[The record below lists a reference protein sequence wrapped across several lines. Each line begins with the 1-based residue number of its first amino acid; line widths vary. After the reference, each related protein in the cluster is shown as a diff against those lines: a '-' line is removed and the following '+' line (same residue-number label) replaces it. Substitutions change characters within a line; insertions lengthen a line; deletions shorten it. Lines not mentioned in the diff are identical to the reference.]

1 MDNPTNIYSL
11 IKQQETAYALAIQMN
26 ESWSWSMKEHIK
38 LSTLYKNSQFVT
50 GNSQSERDGKPFK
63 NIVRPILNLRYRAED
78 IDVKDILL
86 YVDDPD
92 SYHLSFLVKKY
103 HDDVFVIEN
112 DLDTYFDELKESKID
127 FGGGLSKKTNKIKPE
142 VVPLQSIAFCDQTD
156 ILSGPIAIKHFFSPD
171 QLMEMKDVGWG
182 DKKNGATITL
192 EDLIILS
199 RGEKRMDSQINIQT
213 KTPGKYIEVY
223 EVHGNMPE
231 HFLEEDA
238 NPFDEKYVTQLQI
251 VAFYK
256 NSEGI
261 DEGVTLFRGK
271 ETESPFKLVQ
281 SDKIYGRALGYGGV
295 EELFDAQ
302 VWTNYSEIQIKD
314 MLDAASK
321 IILRTT
327 DSSLAQKHPTGLKG
341 MDNLE
346 IVEHAPNTELGQ
358 MDTQPRNIQLF
369 NQSVNEWWTHAQTM
383 GGATDALLGQTPP
396 SGTPFRLE
404 ALTSQQGQGLH
415 SYRRGKFA
423 KHIEEIYKDWI
434 IPEIAKKITK
444 GTRFLSELS
453 LEEMQYVADCV
464 VRNAAKEYEDELVL
478 SGQQIDPAIT
488 DMYKQ
493 KVRDEFMA
501 KGSKWFLEILKGE
514 FSKMPIRVKVNVAGK
529 QKDLQAMTDK
539 IGNVMRFLFST
550 YNPQTGTFAALED
563 PKMAKLLN
571 QIFEY
576 SGLDPIDIGSSY
588 GKPQQMMQPQM
599 IQQSQQMQP
608 QMQQQPV
615 LA

>member
-1 MDNPTNIYSL
+1 MDSPSSIYGL
-11 IKQQETAYALAIQMN
+11 IKQQEIAYAQSIQLN
-26 ESWSWSMKEHIK
+26 ESWSWSMKTHIK
-38 LSTLYKNSQFVT
+38 LSILYKNSQFAT
-50 GNSQSERDGKPFK
+50 GNSESERDSKPFK

-78 IDVKDILL
+78 IDVKDIFL

-127 FGGGLSKKTNKIKPE
+127 FGGGLSKKSNKPTPE
-142 VVPLQSIAFCDQTD
+142 IVPLQSLAFCDQTD
-156 ILSGPIAIKHFFSPD
+156 LLSGPLGIKHFFSPD
-171 QLMEMKDVGWG
+171 QLMDMKDVGWG
-182 DKKNGATITL
+182 SKKNGATITL
-192 EDLIILS
+192 EDLILLS
-199 RGEKRMDSQINIQT
+199 RNEKKMDSQTGIQT

-231 HFLEEDA
+231 FFLKDDA
-238 NPFDEKYVTQLQI
+238 DPFDEKYVTQLQI

-256 NSEGI
+256 NSEGT
-261 DEGVTLFRGK
+261 DGGVTLFKGK
-271 ETESPFKLVQ
+271 ETESPFKFVV

-295 EELFDAQ
+295 EELFDPQ

-321 IILRTT
+321 VIIRTT

-404 ALTSQQGQGLH
+404 GLVTQQGQGLH

-423 KHIEEIYKDWI
+423 KHIEEIYKNWI
-434 IPEIAKKITK
+434 IPEIAKKITQ
-444 GTRFLSELS
+444 GSTFLSELT
-453 LEEMQYVADCV
+453 LDEMQYVADCV
-464 VRNAAKEYEDELVL
+464 VRNEAKKFETDRVL
-478 SGQQIDPAIT
+478 NGEQIDPLMTEA
-488 DMYKQ
+488 YKA
-493 KVRDEFMA
+493 KVREEFM
-501 KGSKWFLEILKGE
+501 KGGNKKFIKILKGE
-514 FSKMPIRVKVNVAGK
+514 LKNAPLKVKVNVAGK
-529 QKDLQAMTDK
+529 QRDLQAITDK

-571 QIFEY
+571 QIFSY

-588 GKPQQMMQPQM
+588 GQKQNPQVMA
-599 IQQSQQMQP
+599 QQSMQVTP
-608 QMQQQPV
+608 NPQPV
-615 LA
+615 MAQ